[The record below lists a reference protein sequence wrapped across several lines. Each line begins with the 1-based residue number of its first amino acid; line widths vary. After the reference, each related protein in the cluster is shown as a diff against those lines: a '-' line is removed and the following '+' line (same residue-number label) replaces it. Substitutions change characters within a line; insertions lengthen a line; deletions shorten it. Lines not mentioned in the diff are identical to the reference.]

1 MSCNSTRFLYKL
13 SIIETILQ
21 EEDTVEGEAAL
32 VRPIPAISHHS
43 IMYAPK
49 CLVLVSRLDYIETF
63 RVRVNHLILFLKW
76 SNCLPSNNV

>member
-1 MSCNSTRFLYKL
+1 MTYLRKVKKNNFTEKIFKIFS
-13 SIIETILQ
+13 LQ

-63 RVRVNHLILFLKW
+63 RV
-76 SNCLPSNNV
+76 S